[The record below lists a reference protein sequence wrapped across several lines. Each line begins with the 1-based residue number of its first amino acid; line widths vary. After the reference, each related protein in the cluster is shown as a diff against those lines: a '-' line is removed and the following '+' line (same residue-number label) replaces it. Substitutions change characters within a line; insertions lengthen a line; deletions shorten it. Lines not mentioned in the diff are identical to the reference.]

1 MLKGQPMKPRDCL
14 FTAYKNVQRAVRRDA
29 RARPSDRDAAEVPGE
44 EKGRNKR
51 RIRRKHQ

>member
-29 RARPSDRDAAEVPGE
+29 RVRPSDRDAAEVPGE